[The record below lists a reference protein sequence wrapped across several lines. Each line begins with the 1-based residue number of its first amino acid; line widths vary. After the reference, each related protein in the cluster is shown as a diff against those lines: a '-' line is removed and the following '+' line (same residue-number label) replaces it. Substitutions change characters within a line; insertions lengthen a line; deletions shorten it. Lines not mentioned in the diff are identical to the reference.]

1 MNEKLNKQE
10 KAVLFIDKIGN
21 DKIVKTCTRSTKQ
34 LVNFVKKHDDI
45 TKIYINS
52 DALTYDTIAQLL
64 DMNKK
69 VVILEKLTAKKA
81 LKLIPQ

>member
-1 MNEKLNKQE
+1 MKKQE

-21 DKIVKTCTRSTKQ
+21 DKIVKTYTSSTKQ
-34 LVNFVKKHDDI
+34 LVSFVQKHDDI

-52 DALTYDTIAQLL
+52 DALAYDTIAQLL
-64 DMNKK
+64 ELNKK
-69 VVILEKLTAKKA
+69 VIILEKLTPKKA